1 MAGSNSY
8 LKESFNPLPH
18 AEGDRSVPY
27 PYMAGS
33 VSIHS
38 LTQRETPLAVNPY
51 RTQQFQSTPSRRGRQ
66 NPSFSIHLRKCFNP
80 LPHAEGDRIA
90 KLCGY
95 YNGVSIHSL
104 TQRETWVIVCKH
116 NTFTFQSTPSRRGRL
131 SASGRT
137 ADPDAGFQSTPS
149 RRGRLFGR
157 SGRRGWHNVSI
168 HSLTQRETLQSR
180 KQR

>member
-1 MAGSNSY
+1 MSY

-66 NPSFSIHLRKCFNP
+66 EQHFQSGRTT
-80 LPHAEGDRIA
+80 R
-90 KLCGY
+90 
-95 YNGVSIHSL
+95 VSIHSL
-104 TQRETWVIVCKH
+104 TQRETYTLGIPLVY
-116 NTFTFQSTPSRRGRL
+116 SE
-131 SASGRT
+131 
-137 ADPDAGFQSTPS
+137 
-149 RRGRLFGR
+149 
-157 SGRRGWHNVSI
+157 VSI
-168 HSLTQRETLQSR
+168 HSLTQRETKPFVLHPLAKVFQSTPSRRGRPDCKVVRLLQWRFNPLPHAEGDMGDSLQTQYIYVSIHSLT
-180 KQR
+180 QRETFRIRTHR